1 MKKPLTLII
10 MDGWGVNP
18 DKEGNA
24 IAAANTPNFDRFLEK
39 YPDTQLAASGNA
51 VGLPEGT
58 QGGSEPGHLTIGAGR
73 IVWQPLEAINQAIC
87 SGEFYDNPALVAA
100 FEHAKRNNS
109 SLHLMGLFSDEGVH
123 GTTKHLFALMELAK
137 KKKVDNVYIHCFL
150 DGRDVPEKSF
160 GKYLMQFR
168 EKQKEAGVGVISS
181 IIGRYYAMDRD
192 TNYDRTEKAYRML
205 VYGEGFEADSAE
217 QAIKDAYERGDKTD
231 YYVQPTII
239 TPNRKPLKDGDAVV
253 FWNFRS
259 DRARQITYALTNN
272 VFEEFKRGEKLDVHY
287 ACMSEYDKDLTLPVA
302 YPQLKVTRNLGSIL
316 AENDLRQLRIAETEK
331 YAHVTFFFNS
341 QVEDPNPGEDRILVD
356 SPKVSSYDQQPEMSA
371 YKVTERVLE
380 ELDKDAYDVVIMNYA
395 NPDLVGHSGVFE
407 AVVKCIEVVDECI
420 GKVVDKTLEK
430 NGTAIVLA
438 DHGNAEQML
447 YKNGEICP
455 AHGTN
460 PVPFIL
466 ISSNE
471 QLQNIKL
478 RQGGGLKDVAPT
490 MLEILGIETPE
501 EIKGVNLIIS

>member
-24 IAAANTPNFDRFLEK
+24 IAAANTPNFDRFLAK
-39 YPDTQLAASGNA
+39 YPDTQLAACGNA

-100 FEHAKRNNS
+100 FEHAKKNNS
-109 SLHLMGLFSDEGVH
+109 NLHLMGLFSDEGVH
-123 GTTKHLFALMELAK
+123 ATTKHLFALMELAK
-137 KKKVDNVYIHCFL
+137 KKKVENAYIHCFL

-168 EKQKEAGVGVISS
+168 EKQKEVGVGVVSS

-231 YYVQPTII
+231 YYVQPTTI
-239 TPNRKPLKDGDAVV
+239 TPNRKLLKDGDAVV

-259 DRARQITYALTNN
+259 DRARQITYALTND
-272 VFEEFKRGEKLDVHY
+272 VFEEFKRGEKLNLHY
-287 ACMSEYDKDLTLPVA
+287 TCMSEYDKDLTLPVA
-302 YPQLKVTRNLGSIL
+302 YPQLKVTRNLGNIL

-356 SPKVSSYDQQPEMSA
+356 SPKVPSYDQQPEMSA

-380 ELDKDAYDVVIMNYA
+380 ELDKDVYDVVIMNYA

-407 AVVKCIEVVDECI
+407 AVVKCVEVVDECI
-420 GKVVDKTLEK
+420 GNVVDKTLGK
-430 NGTAIVLA
+430 NGTAIIMA
-438 DHGNAEQML
+438 DHGNAEHML
-447 YKNGEICP
+447 YKDGEICP

-501 EIKGVNLIIS
+501 EIKGISLIIS